1 MSRSLI
7 QTTNL
12 TSQNVAEN
20 GIISLGSVMRRFGC
34 DLALSGNAIE
44 VTGTGYF
51 TITCNVSV
59 LPTAVGAVTVALY
72 DNGVQIPGAIAYGS
86 VSTAENPVTLPIETT
101 IRRGCCCEGSD
112 SITAILI
119 TGAGVVSNISMRI
132 EKA

>member
-12 TSQNVAEN
+12 TSQTIAEN

-34 DLALSGNAIE
+34 DLALSGNAVE
-44 VTGTGYF
+44 VTGTGYY

-59 LPTAVGAVTVALY
+59 LPTASGNVTVALY
-72 DNGVQIPGAIAYGS
+72 DNGAQIPGAVAYGS
-86 VSTAENPVTLPIETT
+86 VSTASNPVTLPIETT

-112 SITAILI
+112 SITAVLLE
-119 TGAGVVSNISMRI
+119 GAGVVSNVSVRI